1 MNISGLR
8 KVDSYYLSSTVGKD
22 SPGRWLKSYRQISV
36 MYGGLAFMLMGPV
49 HVARASSSISTT
61 ISSHLLK
68 RSCKVD
74 QADNLVSARML
85 SRITHPKTHPSVMDV
100 LVSNL
105 LRGGDGGESSHS
117 PLGHDNNNNY
127 QDQHNYNAVN
137 GNINSYGQSSALE
150 ANKGMIPPSQVSQQE
165 QAYEQPYADE
175 SGVYPGGYNS
185 NEQLY
190 HGQRESVEDRLAAW
204 RSQQQVC
211 LYDYGFSVTSVH
223 FFNSRHT
230 YCGHQF
236 PCTNSKYKNLYPQNR
251 QHPP

>member
-1 MNISGLR
+1 MR

-85 SRITHPKTHPSVMDV
+85 SRITHHKTHPSVMDV

-223 FFNSRHT
+223 FFNSHHT